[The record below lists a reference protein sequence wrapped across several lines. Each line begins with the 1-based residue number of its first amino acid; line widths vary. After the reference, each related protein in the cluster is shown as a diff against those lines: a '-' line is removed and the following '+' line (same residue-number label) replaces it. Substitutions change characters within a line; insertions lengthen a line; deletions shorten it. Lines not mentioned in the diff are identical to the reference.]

1 MITLCEIVREWNIV
15 CVSVCRLCEIKR
27 ERDKVCVSI
36 HSMTVNDRVSVSVG
50 YEEKERE
57 EQWMCVSVGYVKGRE
72 GGIEWV
78 GICVCCVK
86 R

>member
-1 MITLCEIVREWNIV
+1 MN
-15 CVSVCRLCEIKR
+15 VCRLCERKR
-27 ERDKVCVSI
+27 ERDRVCVSV

-50 YEEKERE
+50 NEKKERE

-72 GGIEWV
+72 GEIKWV
-78 GICVCCVK
+78 CICVCYVK